1 MTPDRVI
8 DMHWPPWRS
17 RSERKAAVAEALG
30 KAQQS
35 RRSAAKAEKLA
46 ADLRA
51 IERDELARAILE
63 GLGGGT

>member
-1 MTPDRVI
+1 MR
-8 DMHWPPWRS
+8 WPPWRS
-17 RSERKAAVAEALG
+17 RTQRKAAVAEALS

-35 RRSAAKAEKLA
+35 RRSAARAEKLA

-63 GLGGGT
+63 GLGGGNQA